1 MPSFYPNCD
10 LRDLLRAKEDKVSRL
25 PQVMKWCEDLY
36 QSEPHRHHEVVAK
49 KSVVSNIMNQTLAEP
64 RYAMPTKS
72 QEEAVPK
79 PSSSKVTLSKETDT
93 RPTTQPPV
101 LNESEDKCESNDA
114 LKLMLSLQPSALS
127 GQLFAIYF

>member
-1 MPSFYPNCD
+1 M
-10 LRDLLRAKEDKVSRL
+10 SRL

-93 RPTTQPPV
+93 RPTTQPAVP
-101 LNESEDKCESNDA
+101 NESEDKCESNDA